1 MQAYSNRQDL
11 ADTRKY
17 SPGRRAQY
25 NARVVDEALA
35 AQVVHELQL
44 AGLQRVS
51 RDNSPVGGFVIQPL
65 AEVFLVVWNPSPEL
79 SETVFQKITTGDIEH
94 PSVIHSGTIEHAMA
108 EAIATILR
116 SAGMNARISGGGLSP
131 ATVEVS

>member
-1 MQAYSNRQDL
+1 MR
-11 ADTRKY
+11 RPVKY
-17 SPGRRAQY
+17 SPGRRPQY

-35 AQVVHELQL
+35 AQVAQELQL

-51 RDNSPVGGFVIQPL
+51 RDNSPAGGFGIQPL
-65 AEVFLVVWNPSPEL
+65 AEVLHVVWNPSPEL
-79 SETVFQKITTGDIEH
+79 SETVFQKITTGDVEH
-94 PSVIHSGTIEHAMA
+94 PAVLHSGTIEHAMA

-116 SAGMNARISGGGLSP
+116 SAGMNARISGDDLSP